1 MTTFPGKDYAPWEEA
16 LEELAGAPGTVVLL
30 GDTDT
35 GKTTFTRL
43 LIRRW
48 TEAGHRVGVLDADIG
63 QSEIGPPSC
72 IGLAYA
78 ETPVLALSDLPAHA
92 LAFVGSASPR
102 GHALEYVCALHR
114 LYRQAV
120 SEQPDAPLV
129 VDTPGYIHGRGALRL
144 HQSCLELL
152 GPCTIVALQRS
163 SELEPVLAPFRYRTG
178 YRIFTLPIPA
188 ALSRKPPAYRAQRRV
203 MRFAAYLQNARMHT
217 YAFDEVACCG
227 LWLGSGTP
235 LAAHQLA
242 FVRQVLASQTRV
254 YYAELCGSQL
264 GLMVNSPLSPHLPAL
279 SVVQNELRAQSF
291 CITTAPQL
299 HHLLIGLESS
309 SGKLLGIGCLEAL
322 DFRRRT
328 LGVVTPVRAP
338 AAARI
343 LRFGSLRVRPDGTE
357 IGIARLWE
365 P

>member
-1 MTTFPGKDYAPWEEA
+1 MTTPLENDYALWREA
-16 LEELAGAPGTVVLL
+16 LEELARAPGTVVLL

-43 LIRRW
+43 LIRYW
-48 TEAGHRVGVLDADIG
+48 TEAGYRVGVLDADIG
-63 QSEIGPPSC
+63 QSEIGPPTC
-72 IGLAYA
+72 IGLAYTQ
-78 ETPVLALSDLPAHA
+78 TPVLALSDLSPHA

-102 GHALEYVCALHR
+102 GHTLEYVCALHR

-120 SEQPDAPLV
+120 REQPGSPLI

-144 HQSCLELL
+144 HQACLELL
-152 GPCTIVALQRS
+152 GPCTIVALQRN
-163 SELEPVLAPFRYRTG
+163 SELEPVLAPFRHYTG
-178 YRIFTLPIPA
+178 YHIFAPPIPDV
-188 ALSRKPPAYRAQRRV
+188 LSRKPPAYRAQRRV

-217 YAFDEVACCG
+217 YSFDAVACCG

-242 FVRQVLASQTRV
+242 FVRQVLAPQIRV
-254 YYAELCGSQL
+254 YYAELCGQQL
-264 GLMVNSPLSPHLPAL
+264 GLMVGSPVSPQLPAL
-279 SVVQNELRAQSF
+279 SIVQKELHAQSF

-328 LGVVTPVRAP
+328 LGIVTPVRAP
-338 AAARI
+338 AAACI

-357 IGIARLWE
+357 VGTARLSE
-365 P
+365 F